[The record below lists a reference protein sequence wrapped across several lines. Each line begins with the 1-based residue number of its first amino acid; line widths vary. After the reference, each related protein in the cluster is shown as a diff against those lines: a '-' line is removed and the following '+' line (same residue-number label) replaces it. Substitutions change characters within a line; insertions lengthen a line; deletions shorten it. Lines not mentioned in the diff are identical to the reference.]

1 MRRTDSLEKTLML
14 RKIEGERRRGQQ
26 RMGWLDGITDW
37 MDMSKLRELVMDRE
51 APRAAV
57 HGVAKSRT
65 RLSDWA
71 DWGENLFLLWAA
83 SGFWHSLACGCLTP
97 VSASWSHCLPLLWVS
112 LISLCFS
119 LMKILVIV
127 CRAHPDNPG
136 KSHLRILNHSLVQ
149 WDADRPSLCLMANTV
164 CVCFLENSKEWRF
177 TNENFFGH
185 FGSRG
190 EPTGDKGNT
199 QKEGPGKAERNGAR
213 ILMTCY
219 HVMISWITESLKPLS
234 LTSGLFSYETQ

>member
-1 MRRTDSLEKTLML
+1 MTKSNKLSHLNNRNS
-14 RKIEGERRRGQQ
+14 G
-26 RMGWLDGITDW
+26 DW
-37 MDMSKLRELVMDRE
+37 
-51 APRAAV
+51 
-57 HGVAKSRT
+57 KSEIRHFPYLSPSFW
-65 RLSDWA
+65 RLA
-71 DWGENLFLLWAA
+71 GNLSFP
-83 SGFWHSLACGCLTP
+83 LACRIIIP

-149 WDADRPSLCLMANTV
+149 WDADRPLLCLMENTV

-177 TNENFFGH
+177 TIENFFGH

-219 HVMISWITESLKPLS
+219 HVMSSWITESLKPLS